1 MAPTEQQSI
10 SKSNGHSVILEQ
22 VKSSLMHECE
32 CVHKLIVLFRN
43 CSVHSSERASERER
57 ERGELIVTNFEL
69 ELTDR
74 HAPRGRTE
82 QKITQPLFA
91 QRTRTIHV
99 QIPVGKKPVLKMWK
113 SILKMFTKIE
123 DLITL
128 TDNNLLS

>member
-43 CSVHSSERASERER
+43 CSVHSSERAGER
-57 ERGELIVTNFEL
+57 ERGGLIVTNFEL

-113 SILKMFTKIE
+113 SILKMFTKNRRS
-123 DLITL
+123 
-128 TDNNLLS
+128 DNAYRQQSA